1 MNVINKA
8 REAEDTPPKEVNLK
22 LLRDTKCRNHHTN
35 FGNHKYCVSSSTGV
49 FKGNNEVLL
58 KSDSDEQLEVQDYQQ
73 NGLTNE
79 NAELKRRNYELFQL
93 YECTQSLLKNQIEK
107 CGTLSNQLAVQKVQH
122 SIEKSRMTIMLEE
135 KEKALRRAEMEKK
148 ILKKKLLSK
157 YEFSESFRKNDRLF
171 KRRMVSSASGEQ
183 LEGLRQILIENSRK
197 PQKLRQCEEIQTRN
211 GNEATQL
218 VIMTGSEQHESETQE
233 VLKSAP
239 FC

>member
-49 FKGNNEVLL
+49 FKGNNKVLL
-58 KSDSDEQLEVQDYQQ
+58 KSYSDEQLELQDYQQ
-73 NGLTNE
+73 NGIANE

-93 YECTQSLLKNQIEK
+93 YECTQK
-107 CGTLSNQLAVQKVQH
+107 
-122 SIEKSRMTIMLEE
+122 E

-218 VIMTGSEQHESETQE
+218 ILITMTWKRT
-233 VLKSAP
+233 A
-239 FC
+239 